1 MHRRKS
7 WAGGDR
13 RFPRCYPVGVGN
25 KRKSRCGWLRVSGCV
40 AAIAC
45 GALVGAAQQ
54 IGTLTPNPSPSASS
68 LATAQQ
74 LMHAGRFAEAEVL
87 LRPLIAA
94 DPKAAEPRYLLAY
107 ALLREDKPA
116 DSLKEYTS
124 AAALRTPTATEL
136 RNVALDYVLL
146 KDLPDAERW
155 MNRSLAMDGNDAET
169 WYAMGRLHYTQ
180 GRYGD
185 ALTCF
190 QKTLALN
197 PRSVKGENNLGL
209 AYEALNRNDD
219 AVQAYRTAIAWQKD
233 DPAPSEQPL
242 LNLAILLLHRNQ
254 VAEARAVAGAGGE
267 DCAEG
272 AAHSR
277 KSRPGVSAHGPRG
290 RCGEGVCCGGKAGA
304 GESALSLSAGA
315 GLSARW
321 GRRACEAG
329 VCAFGGAERLA
340 FHIGAAVRP
349 KAPDMC
355 SAHRGMRTL
364 Q

>member
-1 MHRRKS
+1 M
-7 WAGGDR
+7 
-13 RFPRCYPVGVGN
+13 
-25 KRKSRCGWLRVSGCV
+25 
-40 AAIAC
+40 
-45 GALVGAAQQ
+45 
-54 IGTLTPNPSPSASS
+54 
-68 LATAQQ
+68 
-74 LMHAGRFAEAEVL
+74 
-87 LRPLIAA
+87 
-94 DPKAAEPRYLLAY
+94 
-107 ALLREDKPA
+107 REDKPA

-124 AAALRTPTATEL
+124 AAALRTPTAMEL

-233 DPAPSEQPL
+233 DPASSEQPL

-254 VAEARAVAGAGGE
+254 VAEAEQLLEQAAKIAPKEPRIHENLGQVYQRTGRVADAVKEFA
-267 DCAEG
+267 
-272 AAHSR
+272 
-277 KSRPGVSAHGPRG
+277 
-290 RCGEGVCCGGKAGA
+290 
-304 GESALSLSAGA
+304 
-315 GLSARW
+315 
-321 GRRACEAG
+321 
-329 VCAFGGAERLA
+329 
-340 FHIGAAVRP
+340 AAV
-349 KAPDMC
+349 KLAPENPRYHYLLGQAYRRDGDDAHAKQEFAR
-355 SAHRGMRTL
+355 SAALNGSHSTSE
-364 Q
+364 QQ